1 MATSDATID
10 KLHVSNETETV
21 AWKRWSILI
30 LLGLGAILAFA
41 SRTNLPQAQLD
52 KSFVMQ
58 FHLSKTDLGVLNSV
72 FFWSYMVLQIPMGW
86 LVDRYGYKVPYAIS
100 FVFWCLGSAATGVVG
115 SIGGLGATRLAVGA
129 GEAVMMPAS
138 YRWIRNNFAET
149 QSGLAV
155 GIFMIG
161 TKVGPAIGPLIAGY
175 LMVAYGWQSMFLII
189 GLGGLLW
196 LVPWMLLV
204 SNDKPQAAQQAQG
217 KRYKSAMPL
226 STIFASPLVWGT
238 IIINFCYNYFVFYD
252 MTWLPDYLKNNRHL
266 SFQKERLFTFFS
278 FMGIAIVA
286 LAAGWAADIM
296 IKRGMDKVVVRKAFV
311 IGGFVL
317 ACTEVLGATTT
328 SVNVALTWTV
338 ISLSGLGLATA
349 NHLALCRLTLIPK
362 PAVGIVTG
370 VQMVSTALA
379 GIAAPIVSGWLL
391 DTTGGY
397 TAPMQVIFV
406 FLVIGALTTF
416 FLLQERWAPK
426 MPGEAGATA

>member
-1 MATSDATID
+1 
-10 KLHVSNETETV
+10 
-21 AWKRWSILI
+21 LI
-30 LLGLGAILAFA
+30 G
-41 SRTNLPQAQLD
+41 
-52 KSFVMQ
+52 
-58 FHLSKTDLGVLNSV
+58 
-72 FFWSYMVLQIPMGW
+72 
-86 LVDRYGYKVPYAIS
+86 
-100 FVFWCLGSAATGVVG
+100 
-115 SIGGLGATRLAVGA
+115 TRLAVGA

-149 QSGLAV
+149 RSGLAI

-204 SNDKPQAAQQAQG
+204 KNEKPDTAQQAKG
-217 KRYKSAMPL
+217 KKYKSAIPL
-226 STIFASPLVWGT
+226 RTILANRLVWGT

-252 MTWLPDYLKNNRHL
+252 MTWLPDYLKNHHHL
-266 SFQKERLFTFFS
+266 SFQKERLYTFFS

-286 LAAGWAADIM
+286 LAAGWVADYM
-296 IKRGMDKVVVRKAFV
+296 IQRGMDKVFVRKAFV
-311 IGGFVL
+311 IAGFVL
-317 ACTEVLGATTT
+317 ASTEVLGASTT
-328 SVNVALTWTV
+328 SVNVALLWSIV
-338 ISLSGLGLATA
+338 SLSGLGLATA

-362 PAVGIVTG
+362 PAVGLVTG

-379 GIAAPIVSGWLL
+379 GIAAPIISGWLL

-406 FLVIGALTTF
+406 FLIIGALTTF
-416 FLLQERWAPK
+416 FLLREKWAPK
-426 MPGEAGATA
+426 LPEGVTG

>member
-1 MATSDATID
+1 MATSETTAID
-10 KLHVSNETETV
+10 KIAVSNESETSS
-21 AWKRWSILI
+21 WKRWSILV
-30 LLGLGAILAFA
+30 LLGLGAIIAFA

-86 LVDRYGYKVPYAIS
+86 IVDRYGYKIPYAIS
-100 FVFWCLGSAATGVVG
+100 FVFWSLGSAATGVTT
-115 SIGGLGATRLAVGA
+115 SIGTLAATRLAVGA

-149 QSGLAV
+149 QSGLAI

-204 SNDKPQAAQQAQG
+204 KNDKPQVPAQAHG
-217 KRYKSAMPL
+217 KRYKSAIPL
-226 STIFASPLVWGT
+226 STILTNRLVWGT

-252 MTWLPDYLKNNRHL
+252 MTWLPDYLKNHHHL
-266 SFQKERLFTFFS
+266 SFQKERLYTFFS

-286 LAAGWAADIM
+286 LAAGWIADLM
-296 IKRGMDKVVVRKAFV
+296 IARGMDKVFVRKAFV
-311 IGGFVL
+311 IAGFVL

-328 SVNVALTWTV
+328 SVNVALLWSIV
-338 ISLSGLGLATA
+338 SLSGLGLATA

-362 PAVGIVTG
+362 PAVGLVTG

-379 GIAAPIVSGWLL
+379 GIAAPILSGWLL

-416 FLLQERWAPK
+416 FLLKEKWAPK
-426 MPGEAGATA
+426 LPEGVTG

>member
-1 MATSDATID
+1 
-10 KLHVSNETETV
+10 
-21 AWKRWSILI
+21 
-30 LLGLGAILAFA
+30 
-41 SRTNLPQAQLD
+41 
-52 KSFVMQ
+52 VM
-58 FHLSKTDLGVLNSV
+58 NSV
-72 FFWSYMVLQIPMGW
+72 FLWSYLVLQIPMGW
-86 LVDRYGYKVPYAIS
+86 IVDRYGYKFPYAFSWVI
-100 FVFWCLGSAATGVVG
+100 WCLASAATGLVANTT
-115 SIGGLGATRLAVGA
+115 GLAATRLAFGA

-161 TKVGPAIGPLIAGY
+161 TKLGPAIGPLLAGY
-175 LMVAYGWQSMFLII
+175 MMVAYGWKAMFVII
-189 GLGGLLW
+189 GIGGLLW
-196 LVPWMLLV
+196 LIPWMLLV
-204 SNDKPQAAQQAQG
+204 SDDKPKVAALASE
-217 KRYKSAMPL
+217 KRYKSAISLTSIL
-226 STIFASPLVWGT
+226 SSPLVWGT

-252 MTWLPDYLKNNRHL
+252 MTWLPDYLKNHHHL

-286 LAAGWAADIM
+286 LLAGWAADIM
-296 IKRGMDKVVVRKAFV
+296 IKRGMDKVIVRKAFV

-317 ACTEVLGATTT
+317 ACTEILGAKTD
-328 SVNVALTWTV
+328 SVNVALFWCV
-338 ISLSGLGLATA
+338 VSLSGLGLATA

-391 DTTGGY
+391 DTTGSY

-406 FLVIGALTTF
+406 VLVIGALTTF
-416 FLLQERWAPK
+416 FLLQEKWAPRL
-426 MPGEAGATA
+426 PAEALAEA

>member
-1 MATSDATID
+1 MATSAAAID
-10 KLHVSNETETV
+10 KVNVSNETESV
-21 AWKRWSILI
+21 SWKRWSILV

-52 KSFVMQ
+52 KTFIAQ

-72 FFWSYMVLQIPMGW
+72 FFWSYMALQIPMGW
-86 LVDRYGYKVPYAIS
+86 IVDRYGYKMPYAIS
-100 FVFWCLGSAATGVVG
+100 FVFWCVGSAATGLVSNIV
-115 SIGGLGATRLAVGA
+115 GLGATRLAVGA

-189 GLGGLLW
+189 GLGGLVW
-196 LVPWMLLV
+196 LIPWMLLV
-204 SNDKPQAAQQAQG
+204 SNDKPQVAQEVSG
-217 KRYKSAMPL
+217 KKYKSAISMRAIL
-226 STIFASPLVWGT
+226 SSPLVWGT

-252 MTWLPDYLKNNRHL
+252 MTWLPDYLKNHHHL
-266 SFQKERLFTFFS
+266 SFQKERLYTFFS

-286 LAAGWAADIM
+286 LLAGWAADLM
-296 IKRGMDKVVVRKAFV
+296 IKRGMDKVIVRKAFV
-311 IGGFVL
+311 IAGFVL
-317 ACTEVLGATTT
+317 ACTELLGAKTT
-328 SVNVALTWTV
+328 SVNVALFWTV
-338 ISLSGLGLATA
+338 VSLSGLGLATA

-406 FLVIGALTTF
+406 FLIIGALTTF

-426 MPGEAGATA
+426 LPEVAAAA

>member
-1 MATSDATID
+1 MASSAAAVHKIN
-10 KLHVSNETETV
+10 VSNESESV
-21 AWKRWSILI
+21 AWKRWSILV
-30 LLGLGAILAFA
+30 LLGFGAILAFA

-52 KSFVMQ
+52 KSFIAQ

-86 LVDRYGYKVPYAIS
+86 FVDRYGYKIPYAIS
-100 FVFWCLGSAATGVVG
+100 FVFWCLGSAATGLVTN
-115 SIGGLGATRLAVGA
+115 IGGLGATRLAVGA

-161 TKVGPAIGPLIAGY
+161 TKVGPAIGPLIAGF
-175 LMVAYGWQSMFLII
+175 LMVAYGWQAMFLII
-189 GLGGLLW
+189 GLGGLVW
-196 LVPWMLLV
+196 LIPWMLLV
-204 SNDKPQAAQQAQG
+204 NNDKPKVAASALG
-217 KRYKSAMPL
+217 ERYKSAIPMSAIL
-226 STIFASPLVWGT
+226 SSPLVWGT

-252 MTWLPDYLKNNRHL
+252 MTWLPDYLKNHHHL
-266 SFQKERLFTFFS
+266 SFQKERLYTFFS

-286 LAAGWAADIM
+286 LLAGWAADIL
-296 IKRGMDKVVVRKAFV
+296 IKRGMDKVFVRKAFV

-317 ACTEVLGATTT
+317 ACTEIFGATTS
-328 SVNVALTWTV
+328 SVNVALFWCV
-338 ISLSGLGLATA
+338 VSLSGLGLATA

-416 FLLQERWAPK
+416 FLLQEKWAPK
-426 MPGEAGATA
+426 LPEAPATA

>member
-1 MATSDATID
+1 MATSDAAAIN
-10 KLHVSNETETV
+10 KIAVSNETETSS
-21 AWKRWSILI
+21 WKRWSILV
-30 LLGLGAILAFA
+30 LLGLGAIIAFA

-52 KSFVMQ
+52 KTFVMQ

-86 LVDRYGYKVPYAIS
+86 LVDRYGYKIPYAIS
-100 FVFWCLGSAATGVVG
+100 FVFWSLGSAATGVANNVSTLAG
-115 SIGGLGATRLAVGA
+115 TRLAVGA

-138 YRWIRNNFAET
+138 YRWIRNNFPET
-149 QSGLAV
+149 RSGLAI

-204 SNDKPQAAQQAQG
+204 KDDKPAMSVAG
-217 KRYKSAMPL
+217 KRYKSAIPL
-226 STIFASPLVWGT
+226 STILVNPLVWGT

-252 MTWLPDYLKNNRHL
+252 MTWLPDYLKNSRHL
-266 SFQKERLFTFFS
+266 SFQKERLYTFFS

-286 LAAGWAADIM
+286 LAAGWVADLM
-296 IKRGMDKVVVRKAFV
+296 IERGMDKVIVRKAFV
-311 IGGFVL
+311 IAGFVL
-317 ACTEVLGATTT
+317 ACTEVLGASTT
-328 SVNVALTWTV
+328 STNVALMWSIV
-338 ISLSGLGLATA
+338 SLSGLGLATA

-362 PAVGIVTG
+362 PAVGLVTG

-379 GIAAPIVSGWLL
+379 GIAAPIISGWLL

-406 FLVIGALTTF
+406 FLIIGALTTLF
-416 FLLQERWAPK
+416 MLKEKWAPRL
-426 MPGEAGATA
+426 PEGVTE

>member
-1 MATSDATID
+1 MATSDAAID
-10 KLHVSNETETV
+10 KINVSNETESV
-21 AWKRWSILI
+21 AWKRWSILV

-52 KSFVMQ
+52 KSFITQ

-86 LVDRYGYKVPYAIS
+86 IVDRYGYKIPYAIS
-100 FVFWCLGSAATGVVG
+100 FVFWCLGSAATGLVG
-115 SIGGLGATRLAVGA
+115 SIGGLTATRLAVGA

-175 LMVAYGWQSMFLII
+175 LMVAYGWQAMFLII
-189 GLGGLLW
+189 GIGGLVW
-196 LVPWMLLV
+196 LIPWMLLV
-204 SNDKPQAAQQAQG
+204 SNDKPKVASEALG
-217 KRYKSAMPL
+217 KRYKSAIPISAIL
-226 STIFASPLVWGT
+226 SSPLVWGT

-252 MTWLPDYLKNNRHL
+252 MTWLPDYLKNHHHL
-266 SFQKERLFTFFS
+266 SFQKERLYTFFS

-286 LAAGWAADIM
+286 LLAGWAADIL
-296 IKRGMDKVVVRKAFV
+296 IKRGRDKVVVRKAFV

-317 ACTEVLGATTT
+317 ACTEIFGATTT
-328 SVNVALTWTV
+328 SVNVALFWTV
-338 ISLSGLGLATA
+338 VSLSGLGLATA

-416 FLLQERWAPK
+416 FLLQEKWAPK
-426 MPGEAGATA
+426 LPEAPAAA

>member
-1 MATSDATID
+1 MVSSAAAID
-10 KLHVSNETETV
+10 RVNVSNEAKSV
-21 AWKRWSILI
+21 AWKRWLVLV
-30 LLGLGAILAFA
+30 LLCLGAILAFA

-52 KSFVMQ
+52 KSFIAQ

-86 LVDRYGYKVPYAIS
+86 FVDRYGYKIPYAIS
-100 FVFWCLGSAATGVVG
+100 FVFWCLGSAATGLVTN
-115 SIGGLGATRLAVGA
+115 IGGLTTTRLAVGA

-161 TKVGPAIGPLIAGY
+161 TKVGPAIGPLIAGF
-175 LMVAYGWQSMFLII
+175 LMVAYGWHAMFLII
-189 GLGGLLW
+189 GLGGLVW

-204 SNDKPQAAQQAQG
+204 NNDKPKVAARAPG
-217 KRYKSAMPL
+217 TRYKSAIPMSAIL
-226 STIFASPLVWGT
+226 ASPLVWGT

-252 MTWLPDYLKNNRHL
+252 MTWLPDYLKNHHHL
-266 SFQKERLFTFFS
+266 SFEKERLYTFFS

-286 LAAGWAADIM
+286 LMAGWAADIL
-296 IKRGMDKVVVRKAFV
+296 IKRGLDKVIVRKVFV

-317 ACTEVLGATTT
+317 ACTEVLGAKTT
-328 SVNVALTWTV
+328 SVDVALFWTV
-338 ISLSGLGLATA
+338 VSLSGLGLATA

-416 FLLQERWAPK
+416 FLLQEKWAPK
-426 MPGEAGATA
+426 LPEAPAAA

>member
-1 MATSDATID
+1 MTTSAAAIDTID
-10 KLHVSNETETV
+10 ASHETESIP
-21 AWKRWSILI
+21 WKKWSILI

-52 KSFVMQ
+52 KTFIAQ

-86 LVDRYGYKVPYAIS
+86 VVDRYGYKLPYAFS
-100 FVFWCLGSAATGVVG
+100 FVFWCIGSAATGLVANTT
-115 SIGGLGATRLAVGA
+115 GLAATRLAVGA

-138 YRWIRNNFAET
+138 YRWIRNNFPET

-175 LMVAYGWQSMFLII
+175 LMFAYGWQAMFLII
-189 GLGGLLW
+189 GIGGLIW
-196 LVPWMLLV
+196 LIPWMLLV
-204 SNDKPQAAQQAQG
+204 SNDKPAVPAQASS
-217 KRYKSAMPL
+217 RFRSAIPISSIL
-226 STIFASPLVWGT
+226 ASPLVWGT

-252 MTWLPDYLKNNRHL
+252 MTWLPDYLKNHHHL
-266 SFQKERLFTFFS
+266 SFQKERLYTFFS
-278 FMGIAIVA
+278 FMGIAVVA
-286 LAAGWAADIM
+286 LLAGWAADLL
-296 IKRGMDKVVVRKAFV
+296 IKRGYDKVVVRKSFV
-311 IGGFVL
+311 IAGFVL
-317 ACTEVLGATTT
+317 ACTELFGAKTS
-328 SVNVALTWTV
+328 SVNVALFWTV
-338 ISLSGLGLATA
+338 VSLSGLGFATA

-416 FLLQERWAPK
+416 FLLQEKWAPRL
-426 MPGEAGATA
+426 PDEPATV

>member
-1 MATSDATID
+1 MGMSDATIA
-10 KLHVSNETETV
+10 KIHVSNETETV

-86 LVDRYGYKVPYAIS
+86 IVDRYGYKIPYAIS

-115 SIGGLGATRLAVGA
+115 SVSGLGATRLAVGA

-175 LMVAYGWQSMFLII
+175 LLAAYGWQWMFLII
-189 GLGGLLW
+189 GIGGLVW

-204 SNDKPQAAQQAQG
+204 SNDKPSVPQQVQG
-217 KRYKSAMPL
+217 QRYKSAIPMSAIL
-226 STIFASPLVWGT
+226 ASPLVWGT

-252 MTWLPDYLKNNRHL
+252 MTWLPDYLKNNHHL
-266 SFQKERLFTFFS
+266 SFQKERLYTFFS

-286 LAAGWAADIM
+286 LAAGWAADFL
-296 IKRGMDKVVVRKAFV
+296 IKRGMDRVLVRKAFV

-328 SVNVALTWTV
+328 SVNVALIWTV
-338 ISLSGLGLATA
+338 VSLSGLGLATA

-391 DTTGGY
+391 DTTGSY

-416 FLLQERWAPK
+416 FLLQEKWAPK
-426 MPGEAGATA
+426 LPEVKAS

>member
-1 MATSDATID
+1 MVTSDTAIS
-10 KLHVSNETETV
+10 KVNPSNEADSV
-21 AWKRWSILI
+21 AWKRWTILV
-30 LLGLGAILAFA
+30 LLCLGAILAFA

-52 KSFVMQ
+52 KTFIAQ
-58 FHLSKTDLGVLNSV
+58 FHLSKTDLGILNSV

-86 LVDRYGYKVPYAIS
+86 FVDRYGYKIPYAIS
-100 FVFWCLGSAATGVVG
+100 FVFWCLGSAATGMAQN
-115 SIGGLGATRLAVGA
+115 IGGLTATRLAVGA

-161 TKVGPAIGPLIAGY
+161 TKVGPAIGPLLAGF

-196 LVPWMLLV
+196 LIPWILLV
-204 SNDKPQAAQQAQG
+204 NNDKPHVAQKASG
-217 KRYKSAMPL
+217 ERYKSAIPMTAIL
-226 STIFASPLVWGT
+226 ASPLVWGT

-252 MTWLPDYLKNNRHL
+252 MTWLPDYLKNHHHL
-266 SFQKERLFTFFS
+266 SFQKERLYTFFS

-286 LAAGWAADIM
+286 LLAGWAADIM
-296 IKRGMDKVVVRKAFV
+296 IKRGMDKVIVRKAFV

-317 ACTEVLGATTT
+317 ACSEILGAKTT
-328 SVNVALTWTV
+328 SVNVALFWTV
-338 ISLSGLGLATA
+338 VSLSGLGLATA

-416 FLLQERWAPK
+416 FLLQEKWAPK
-426 MPGEAGATA
+426 LPEAPAA